1 MYFNQFSIFLIP
13 NLQVVPTE
21 IFLIFLQNGE
31 WKFGVKDFSSKNK
44 REINIFP
51 HPVKICNLYKLSEIF
66 EDPGEMI
73 EIIDDKED
81 FNAALLRRMSK
92 MPEQINKST
101 VVTKMLENEMDS
113 LAAYHDE
120 KNQEKI
126 REMQENYGL
135 IPKIQQDNEKVSPF
149 HFAPYPYK

>member
-1 MYFNQFSIFLIP
+1 
-13 NLQVVPTE
+13 
-21 IFLIFLQNGE
+21 
-31 WKFGVKDFSSKNK
+31 
-44 REINIFP
+44 
-51 HPVKICNLYKLSEIF
+51 
-66 EDPGEMI
+66 MI
-73 EIIDDKED
+73 EIIDLKED
-81 FNAALLRRMSK
+81 LNAALLRRMSK
-92 MPEQINKST
+92 MPEVETNKST

-135 IPKIQQDNEKVSPF
+135 IPKKQQDDEKVSPF